1 MEGIPS
7 RLAALSIKGNI
18 WPFRHY
24 LDYIGPKLVSP
35 TGPGN
40 NQGYPWIQ
48 PYTYKVHYIGLYVY
62 GQPKLYHYLQ

>member
-1 MEGIPS
+1 M
-7 RLAALSIKGNI
+7 GNI
-18 WPFRHY
+18 GPFRHY
-24 LDYIGPKLVSP
+24 LDYIGHKLVSP

-48 PYTYKVHYIGLYVY
+48 PYTYKVHYIGLY